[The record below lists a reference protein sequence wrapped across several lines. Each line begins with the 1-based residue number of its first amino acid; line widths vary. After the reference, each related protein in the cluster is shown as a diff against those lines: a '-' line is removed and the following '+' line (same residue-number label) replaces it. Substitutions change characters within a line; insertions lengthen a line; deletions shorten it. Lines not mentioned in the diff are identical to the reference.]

1 MILNDWFRTGDIS
14 SVDGDGF
21 LTPHRHMSEVINRG
35 GEKIAPAE
43 IESALLSH
51 PAVAEAAAFGIP
63 RPRLGEDIAAA
74 IIPRPHA
81 QTTPAELRQFLQ
93 CKLAS
98 FKIPRHILILD
109 RLPKGE
115 TGKVQKRQLRE
126 LFDERSGQQSVP
138 VRRAANGRLD
148 LEAELLMLWRRLL
161 KSDAVTLDDD
171 FFACGGDS
179 LLAMEM
185 LLQLEQLI
193 GKAVPETILFGA
205 ETIRQLA
212 QKLDTETDATTPTT
226 IAQFHTGGNRPPL
239 YFFNGDLRYGHRGL
253 RRMVEHLGPYYP
265 IISVNPHGLGGE
277 AIPASIEQMAADRL
291 PLILERRASGPFL
304 LGGKCN
310 GAMVAFEAARQL
322 VATGH
327 TVHMVA
333 MIDPPTVNA
342 RPATRAIV
350 RLMKPIVSR
359 HFLRRIFERLA
370 RQEREAK
377 YSTSEPVWT
386 AKGKIL
392 PALWDAYSM
401 AMAQYLPASL
411 EVPVTFYAAEHEGR
425 NWQHLCSQL
434 EVVQV
439 PWGHDGCMTVG
450 AERLVGHLRQRIN
463 LAAGFSTGEPS
474 Y

>member
-1 MILNDWFRTGDIS
+1 M
-14 SVDGDGF
+14 GF
-21 LTPHRHMSEVINRG
+21 GTADR
-35 GEKIAPAE
+35 
-43 IESALLSH
+43 
-51 PAVAEAAAFGIP
+51 VARIVVTTRA
-63 RPRLGEDIAAA
+63 
-74 IIPRPHA
+74 PHA
-81 QTTPAELRQFLQ
+81 QTTAVELRQFLQ
-93 CKLAS
+93 RELAS

-109 RLPKGE
+109 QLPKE
-115 TGKVQKRQLRE
+115 DTGKIQRRQLRE
-126 LFDERSGQQSVP
+126 LFDGRSGQQVSMRVP
-138 VRRAANGRLD
+138 RAAKGPLD

-212 QKLDTETDATTPTT
+212 QKLETETDAPPTP
-226 IAQFHTGGNRPPL
+226 IAQFHTGGHRPPL
-239 YFFNGDLRYGHRGL
+239 YFFNGDLRNGHTGL
-253 RRMVEHLGPYYP
+253 RRMVELLRSDYP
-265 IISVNPHGLGGE
+265 IISINPHGFRGE
-277 AIPASIEQMAADRL
+277 PIPASIEQMAADRL
-291 PLILERRASGPFL
+291 PLILERQASGPFL
-304 LGGKCN
+304 LGGRCN

-327 TVHMVA
+327 NVHMVA

-350 RLMKPIVSR
+350 GLMKPIASR

-370 RQEREAK
+370 RQERDAK
-377 YSTSEPVWT
+377 HSTSEPVWT
-386 AKGKIL
+386 AKGKIS

-401 AMAQYLPASL
+401 AMARYLPASL
-411 EVPVTFYAAEHEGR
+411 EVAVAFYAAEHEGR
-425 NWQHLCSQL
+425 NWRHLCSQL

-439 PWGHDGCMTVG
+439 P
-450 AERLVGHLRQRIN
+450 
-463 LAAGFSTGEPS
+463 
-474 Y
+474 